1 MLITKKAVYKKK
13 KYKLPPSPPKLPF
26 IGNLHQVA
34 SLTLHSLRALS
45 MKHGPLMLLHIGQIR
60 TFVVSSAEMAQE
72 ILKKQDDIFASRPS
86 VKADNI
92 LGYGASNVSFAP
104 YGEYWKRA
112 KKLYIAHLLGPA
124 KVRSFKPAREDQVR
138 FVLEKMRQAQKM
150 SKSVDLT
157 EVFNLFAVGILGRL
171 VSKNFSEEHLVLEL
185 TKQGAAL
192 YFEFNFED
200 YFPPLRFLDTFLQY
214 ESKLTN
220 ISKRCD
226 DLFEKMISDRK
237 NRSAQDDKKHDGDL
251 IGALLSLQENGELD
265 FELTKEHIKAFLLDM
280 FAAGVHTTSRTL
292 EWAMVELMKDH
303 KTMKQ
308 IQEQVRKIPIGGR
321 GIITNEDINELT
333 VLKSVIKETLRLHPP
348 GPVAVPHQSTQETC
362 INGYTIPK
370 GSRFLVNIWS
380 INRDPKFWE
389 NSDEFRPER
398 FTGNTADFWGNNFQF
413 IPFGAGR
420 RMCPGIHFAMHNIEL
435 LLANILYHFDWKLP
449 NGMTTEELD
458 MEYAPGLSV
467 MRNKKLHL
475 VPN

>member
-1 MLITKKAVYKKK
+1 MLITKIAVYKKK
-13 KYKLPPSPPKLPF
+13 KYKLPPSPLKLPF

-45 MKHGPLMLLHIGQIR
+45 MKHGPLMLLHLGQIP
-60 TFVVSSAEMAQE
+60 TLVVSSAEMAQE
-72 ILKKQDDIFASRPS
+72 ILRKQDDIFASRPS

-92 LGYGASNVSFAP
+92 LGYGAINVSFAP

-124 KVRSFKPAREDQVR
+124 KVRSFKQAREDQVC
-138 FVLEKMRQAQKM
+138 FELEKIRQAQKM
-150 SKSVDLT
+150 SKS
-157 EVFNLFAVGILGRL
+157 EVFNLFAV
-171 VSKNFSEEHLVLEL
+171 EEHLMLEL

-214 ESKLTN
+214 ESKLTS
-220 ISKRCD
+220 ISKRCY
-226 DLFEKMISDRK
+226 DLFEKMISDCQ
-237 NRSAQDDKKHDGDL
+237 NRAQDDKKGDGDL
-251 IGALLSLQENGELD
+251 IGALLSLRENGELD

-292 EWAMVELMKDH
+292 EWAMAELMKDH

-321 GIITNEDINELT
+321 EIITNDDINELT
-333 VLKSVIKETLRLHPP
+333 VLKSVINETLRLHPP
-348 GPVAVPHQSTQETC
+348 GPVAVPHQSTQETR

-370 GSRFLVNIWS
+370 GSRVLVNIWS

-389 NSDEFRPER
+389 NPDEFRPER
-398 FTGNTADFWGNNFQF
+398 FTGNTVDFWGNNFQF
-413 IPFGAGR
+413 IPFNAGR

-458 MEYAPGLSV
+458 MGYARGLSV
-467 MRNKKLHL
+467 TVAEGIRVLSWA
-475 VPN
+475 VAPII